1 MWKKLD
7 NLKKIEETGI
17 LLMIRLDDEKEALD
31 VAEAA
36 IKGGILA
43 LEITMSVPN
52 ALGIIKTLSEKYK
65 DKKLVIGAGTVL
77 DSETARAAILA
88 GANMLVSPNLNPDM
102 IKMGNR
108 YQTVIISG
116 AFTPTE
122 IVSTIEAGA
131 DIVKLFPS
139 EFLGPAY
146 VKSVKAPLS
155 QTAIMPSG
163 GITPENAKDWFKAGA
178 TCLGIGSF
186 ITKAAQKDGDYSK
199 VTEAAKLFLK
209 AVKECRLNN

>member
-1 MWKKLD
+1 MWKKLE
-7 NLKKIEETGI
+7 NLKKLEETGI
-17 LLMIRLDDEKEALD
+17 LLMIRLDSEEEAIN

-36 IKGGILA
+36 IKGGIAA

-65 DKKLVIGAGTVL
+65 DKGLVIGAGTVL

-88 GANMLVSPNLNPDM
+88 GANMLVSPNLNPEM

-122 IVSTIEAGA
+122 IASTVEAGA
-131 DIVKLFPS
+131 DIVKLFPT
-139 EFLGPAY
+139 EFIGPAY
-146 VKSVKAPLS
+146 VKTVKGPLE
-155 QTAIMPSG
+155 QAAIMPSG
-163 GITPENAKDWFKAGA
+163 GVTPDNAKDWFKAGA
-178 TCLGIGSF
+178 TCLGVGSY
-186 ITKAAQKDGDYSK
+186 ITKAAQKDGDYTK
-199 VTEAAKLFLK
+199 VTKAAELFLK
-209 AVKECRLNN
+209 VVKESR